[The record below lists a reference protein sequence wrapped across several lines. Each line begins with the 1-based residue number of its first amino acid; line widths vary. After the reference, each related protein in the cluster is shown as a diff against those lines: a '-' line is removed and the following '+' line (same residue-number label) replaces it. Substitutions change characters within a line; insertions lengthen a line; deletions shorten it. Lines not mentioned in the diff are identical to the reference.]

1 LVGFKLTVDTMS
13 TSSVNNSFVQQM
25 QNLMSW
31 IDSDAQHL
39 AKEEILDGVRVR
51 ILVMAKKFIAYPHCH
66 NFSLMPQPSE

>member
-1 LVGFKLTVDTMS
+1 MVGFKLTVDTMS

>member
-1 LVGFKLTVDTMS
+1 MS